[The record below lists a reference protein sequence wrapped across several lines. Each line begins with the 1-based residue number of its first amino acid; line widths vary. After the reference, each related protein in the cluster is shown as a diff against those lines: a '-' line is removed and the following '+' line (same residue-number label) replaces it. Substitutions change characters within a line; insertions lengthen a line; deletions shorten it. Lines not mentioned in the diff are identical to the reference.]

1 MNKLTAKQP
10 VNTPVILCFILLVV
24 LALSFYSPFPLV
36 NSDSVHGFEAMNGY
50 FWTGKWNTLLEW
62 NNTTHQLTERFLTWW
77 SPGQY
82 MAPMILMKMLHIRL
96 GTALTILDFLSAL
109 LGTIGYFYVFKRYG
123 FGSGTIWISVVL
135 ILLSGSQLTGY
146 YDYDGGECLN
156 FMFFPWIIV
165 FQELLVKKGWR
176 WLAPGIMLFIA
187 FFCKLQMLIVVPPL
201 LFLLVLTQKEALDK
215 GNPFRLTELGQKIK
229 NYIPLIVSV
238 IPVILF
244 IYFGFL
250 ARGETPAHTSRPFSL
265 SAVNIF
271 FPTAS
276 PFTSIYLFESLNIY
290 LTPRVWL
297 NGLYLGAVSLVVLI
311 CGIAV
316 IRKINAYDAQ
326 KRKYIL
332 LSFLLFG
339 ISASIFIFLYVKG
352 TPIDKNPRHLK
363 LSSFLLYPVLIDL
376 AIKKFSRGWVLGLFF
391 FFAGYALFNQVRLN
405 RKWHQYTYVAHSGIR
420 LSAAVDMPENLKW
433 KLDSVIRRK
442 TMVISRYESRYAID
456 NQLILAVRDS
466 VGVRSGL
473 ENSGYPL
480 IFADSLP

>member
-10 VNTPVILCFILLVV
+10 VNTPVILSFILFAV

-62 NNTTHQLTERFLTWW
+62 NNNTHQLSERFLTWW

-82 MAPMILMKMLHIRL
+82 MAPMVLMKILHVRL

-109 LGTIGYFYVFKRYG
+109 LGTMGYFYVFKRYG
-123 FGSGTIWISVVL
+123 FGSLTIWISVAL

-165 FQELLVKKGWR
+165 CQELLVKKGWR

-201 LFLLVLTQKEALDK
+201 LFLLVFIQKENLDN
-215 GNPFRLTELGQKIK
+215 GHPFHVKELGQRLK

-238 IPVILF
+238 VPVILF

-250 ARGETPAHTSRPFSL
+250 TRGETPAHTSRPFSL
-265 SAVNIF
+265 NAVNIF

-276 PFTSIYLFESLNIY
+276 PVTSVYLFESLNIY
-290 LTPRVWL
+290 LTPRAFL
-297 NGLYLGAVSLVVLI
+297 NGFYLCAISLVVLV

-316 IRKINAYDAQ
+316 IRKISTYDGP

-332 LSFLLFG
+332 LAFLLFG

-363 LSSFLLYPVLIDL
+363 LSSFLLYPVFIDL
-376 AIKKFSRGWVLGLFF
+376 ALRKFNRPWVLGAFF
-391 FFAGYALFNQVRLN
+391 FFAGYALFNQTRLN
-405 RKWHQYTYVAHSGIR
+405 RKWHQNTYVTHSGIR
-420 LSAAVDMPENLKW
+420 MSAPVDMPENLKW
-433 KLDSVIRRK
+433 KLDSVIRVK
-442 TMVISRYESRYAID
+442 TVVISRYENRYSID
-456 NQLILAVRDS
+456 NQLILPVRDS
-466 VGVRSGL
+466 VGHLPELRTC
-473 ENSGYPL
+473 GYPL